1 MSKCKDHNILKY
13 ITIKSFHIMHFNT
26 IKTYDSN
33 VKFCVSE
40 RPEHLGVL
48 LKFLIPNNIF
58 CTANKP
64 ENSTSDICPNKG
76 GKLTKFYITGQ

>member
-1 MSKCKDHNILKY
+1 
-13 ITIKSFHIMHFNT
+13 MHFNT
-26 IKTYDSN
+26 VETFDSN
-33 VKFCVSE
+33 MKCYISE

-58 CTANKP
+58 FTANKP
-64 ENSTSDICPNKG
+64 ENSMSDICPSKG